1 MVVLFDLGGVVV
13 DVDLN
18 WSRDAWV
25 ATTGTSHADFDRVF
39 LDSGIKDQIDR
50 GEMSEVEALTRIRE
64 LHGAP
69 VEDHQIRHCWTSC
82 LRTRPYSTQL
92 VHAVSQRARC
102 AVLSNTD
109 PIHSAWIEGQSGIRD
124 AITRWFYSYQCG
136 SMKPE
141 SQIFLVALQGLGVP
155 AEETVLIDARP
166 ENIAAAQRLGMDTI
180 HYTSFESVCEGLA
193 ARELIPANWLPS
205 SKLSESR

>member
-18 WSRDAWV
+18 WSRVAWA
-25 ATTGTSHADFDRVF
+25 ATTGTSHTDFDRVF

-50 GEMSEVEALTRIRE
+50 GEMSESEALARIRE
-64 LHGAP
+64 LHSGAI
-69 VEDHQIRHCWTSC
+69 EDHQIRHCWTSC

-92 VHAVSQRARC
+92 VHAVARRSRC

-109 PIHSAWIEGQSGIRD
+109 PIHSAWIEEQSEIRD
-124 AITRWFYSYQCG
+124 AISRWFYSYQCG

-141 SQIFLVALQGLGVP
+141 PRIFEVTLQTLGVS
-155 AEETVLIDARP
+155 AEEALLIDDRE
-166 ENIAAAQRLGMDTI
+166 ENIAAAQRLGMETI

-193 ARELIPANWLPS
+193 GRDLIPANWLS
-205 SKLSESR
+205 TQAASES